1 MIVQDLKIGYW
12 VCTVTSFGRLTMP
25 MYITGILNDD
35 TVYLDFD
42 ENEGDVFEED
52 IKDIA
57 PVRIDEDILNDFG
70 FKRELNTETPTYKI
84 LDSTIESYIVATDNE
99 CTSFWLTNACN
110 GEYTDKS
117 IGNKT
122 FKYIHELQ
130 EIFYQKF
137 NKLLLIN
144 I

>member
-1 MIVQDLKIGYW
+1 MIVQDLKIGYT

-25 MYITGILNDD
+25 MYIAGILNDG
-35 TVYLDFD
+35 TIYLDFD
-42 ENEGDVFEED
+42 NNEGGMWEVD

-84 LDSTIESYIVATDNE
+84 PDSTIESYIVATDNE
-99 CTSFWLTNACN
+99 CTSFWLANAYN
-110 GEYTDKS
+110 IKDTDS
-117 IGNKT
+117 SVGNKT
-122 FKYIHELQ
+122 FKYLHELQ
-130 EIFYQKF
+130 ELFFQNY

-144 I
+144 R

>member
-25 MYITGILNDD
+25 MYIAGILNDG
-35 TVYLDFD
+35 TIYLDFD
-42 ENEGDVFEED
+42 NNEGDMWEVD

-70 FKRELNTETPTYKI
+70 FKRELNTETPTYKVP
-84 LDSTIESYIVATDNE
+84 DSTIESYIVATDKE
-99 CTSFWLTNACN
+99 CTSFWLTNAYN
-110 GEYTDKS
+110 VKDTDS
-117 IGNKT
+117 SVGDKT
-122 FKYIHELQ
+122 FKYLHELQ
-130 EIFYQKF
+130 DLFYQRF

-144 I
+144 R

>member
-1 MIVQDLKIGYW
+1 MIVQDLKIGYT

-25 MYITGILNDD
+25 MYIAGILNDG
-35 TVYLDFD
+35 TIYLDFD
-42 ENEGDVFEED
+42 YNEGDMWEVD

-84 LDSTIESYIVATDNE
+84 PDSTIESYIVATDNE
-99 CTSFWLTNACN
+99 CTSFWLANAYN
-110 GEYTDKS
+110 IKDTDS
-117 IGNKT
+117 FVGNKT
-122 FKYIHELQ
+122 FKYLHELQ
-130 EIFYQKF
+130 ELFYQNY

-144 I
+144 R

>member
-1 MIVQDLKIGYW
+1 MIVQDLKIGYT

-25 MYITGILNDD
+25 MYIAGILNDG
-35 TVYLDFD
+35 TIYLDFD
-42 ENEGDVFEED
+42 NNEGDMCEVD

-84 LDSTIESYIVATDNE
+84 PDSTIESYIVATDNE
-99 CTSFWLTNACN
+99 CTSFWLANAYN
-110 GEYTDKS
+110 IKDTDS
-117 IGNKT
+117 SVGNKT
-122 FKYIHELQ
+122 FKYLHELQ
-130 EIFYQKF
+130 ELFYQNY

-144 I
+144 R

>member
-25 MYITGILNDD
+25 MYITGIFNDD
-35 TVYLDFD
+35 TIYLDFD

-52 IKDIA
+52 IKNIA
-57 PVRIDEDILNDFG
+57 PIRITEDILNDFG
-70 FKRELNTETPTYKI
+70 FKRELNTETPTYKVP
-84 LDSTIESYIVATDNE
+84 DSTIESYIVATDKE

-110 GEYTDKS
+110 GKDTDYS
-117 IGNKT
+117 VGNKT

-130 EIFYQKF
+130 DLFYQKF

-144 I
+144 R